1 MDNDFEFEI
10 DSDSEYSE
18 SSSDVSS
25 EEIEEVIEAPRKG
38 CITKGGKTATASWP
52 VKSQKEICELELES
66 TRKEQDLTPVV
77 QTKGSFS
84 RYLLSWKFFW
94 VTFHTNKEL
103 MMQSCCGKDN
113 CVQAIYPKQAFKVCY
128 KVLQFVWSYR
138 MHGELLN
145 ILEKRKSLWRR
156 KSTYPRTWNSASV
169 EPKLVSE
176 LYHKGCHVCMDNW
189 YTSEKLFEHLE
200 ANGTVACG
208 PARKCQLP
216 VPASLQ
222 IQKLERDEPA
232 YRQDGSMLMMKY
244 QDKKSISF
252 HSFIKLILNQQE
264 KRKAK
269 LML

>member
-1 MDNDFEFEI
+1 MDD
-10 DSDSEYSE
+10 
-18 SSSDVSS
+18 
-25 EEIEEVIEAPRKG
+25 
-38 CITKGGKTATASWP
+38 
-52 VKSQKEICELELES
+52 
-66 TRKEQDLTPVV
+66 
-77 QTKGSFS
+77 
-84 RYLLSWKFFW
+84 
-94 VTFHTNKEL
+94 
-103 MMQSCCGKDN
+103 
-113 CVQAIYPKQAFKVCY
+113 
-128 KVLQFVWSYR
+128 
-138 MHGELLN
+138 
-145 ILEKRKSLWRR
+145 
-156 KSTYPRTWNSASV
+156 
-169 EPKLVSE
+169 
-176 LYHKGCHVCMDNW
+176 W